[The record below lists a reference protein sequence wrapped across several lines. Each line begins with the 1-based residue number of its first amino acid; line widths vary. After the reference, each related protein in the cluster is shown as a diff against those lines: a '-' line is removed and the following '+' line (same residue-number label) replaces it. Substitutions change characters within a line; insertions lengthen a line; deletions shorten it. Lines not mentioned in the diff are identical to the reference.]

1 MQFFRESKNKTIV
14 YKQKRVLLIFFSE
27 NLHLE
32 HQCDAE
38 LS

>member
-1 MQFFRESKNKTIV
+1 MQFFEKAKNKTIV
-14 YKQKRVLLIFFSE
+14 YKQKRVLLIFFGE

-32 HQCDAE
+32 RQCDAE